1 MMFLPPAKYPMIE
14 SWLFFGSPT
23 PMLIIFAIYL
33 SSVIIGSKIMK
44 NRKPLKLQ
52 TLIRVYNL
60 LQIVGCTYF
69 SYIAHFKF
77 GYNSLKSTW
86 RCETNDMYLDTPDDI
101 VQVFSLSW
109 MFFWLRLIEL
119 IETIFFI
126 LRKKQKQV
134 SVLHVYHHISTLVFL
149 YLGSRYSAE
158 VMDIYCVVINNDVH
172 ILMYIYY
179 FLSSY
184 KALQTWLLKLKP
196 VLTTIQ
202 IIQLILILGQCVA
215 EEFCGT
221 SHLFRIGMFQITVL
235 LMFFGNFYYQNYMK
249 KKARLSDGWKDGKIE

>member
-1 MMFLPPAKYPMIE
+1 MSFLPPAKCKYDFHLEIPQISNLNPYIFSIPDPIVE

-52 TLIRVYNL
+52 SLIRVYNL
-60 LQIVGCTYF
+60 LQIAGCTYF

-77 GYNSLKSTW
+77 GYNTLKSTW
-86 RCETNDMYLDTPDDI
+86 RCETNDMYIETYDDL

-119 IETIFFI
+119 LETIFFI

-149 YLGSRYSAE
+149 YLGSRYSAGE
-158 VMDIYCVVINNDVH
+158 
-172 ILMYIYY
+172 L
-179 FLSSY
+179 
-184 KALQTWLLKLKP
+184 A
-196 VLTTIQ
+196 
-202 IIQLILILGQCVA
+202 A
-215 EEFCGT
+215 
-221 SHLFRIGMFQITVL
+221 
-235 LMFFGNFYYQNYMK
+235 
-249 KKARLSDGWKDGKIE
+249 A

>member
-1 MMFLPPAKYPMIE
+1 MKFLPPAKYPMVE

-23 PMLIIFAIYL
+23 PMLIIFTIYL
-33 SSVIIGSKIMK
+33 LSVIIGSKIMK
-44 NRKPLKLQ
+44 NRKPLKLHS
-52 TLIRVYNL
+52 LIRVYNL
-60 LQIVGCTYF
+60 LQIAGCTYF

-77 GYNSLKSTW
+77 GYNALKSTW
-86 RCETNDMYLDTPDDI
+86 RCETNDMYIDTYDDL

-119 IETIFFI
+119 LETIFFI

-179 FLSSY
+179 FLSSF
-184 KALQTWLLKLKP
+184 KALQAWLLKLKP
-196 VLTTIQ
+196 VMTTIQ
-202 IIQLILILGQCVA
+202 IIQLILIFGQCVA
-215 EEFCGT
+215 EEVCGT
-221 SHLFRIGMFQITVL
+221 CHLFHLGMFQITVL

-249 KKARLSDGWKDGKIE
+249 MKARKIDARMGLKID